1 MSRYNIIN
9 CGDYMT
15 IVNIKGEYENHC
27 HVDKYKTA
35 KMLVKLMKNKRIPKS
50 SYLRE
55 SVKRVTLDENYIRDI
70 NIKIEKDKNKQKYR
84 NYGGR
89 GV

>member
-35 KMLVKLMKNKRIPKS
+35 KMLVKLMENKRIPKS